1 MIERT
6 LEIAC
11 SPDALRVRISAVARP
26 RRGLVHSP
34 DNRLAYHPDDHAK
47 PFRGHRAGGRF
58 RLQPQPQPQVQWLQ
72 THLWSPQFDG
82 EVQALATG
90 CRLRIRASFGL
101 YATSVYGFVLILLTL
116 MGFSWSV
123 HSPFE
128 AGIPFGLA
136 AALAYALRVQLR
148 RALTRLIGQLA
159 P

>member
-6 LEIAC
+6 LDLAD
-11 SPDALRVRISAVARP
+11 SLDALCVRINAVARP

-34 DNRLAYHPDDHAK
+34 DNRLEHHPDDHAK
-47 PFRGHRAGGRF
+47 PFRGHWAGRRF
-58 RLQPQPQPQVQWLQ
+58 RLQPQPQVQWLQ

-90 CRLRIRASFGL
+90 CRLQIRASFGP